1 MKQFLHTILR
11 AGRTSTKSSA
21 RYTKWFA
28 QLLLILLLIS
38 TPLLLLLLYHHFLPA
53 REQSDSLPQTP
64 TPIAAGLPTPTPAF
78 GQFLENVFRD
88 EVSTNTISLHYSL
101 ANPAEYGI
109 TNVPVTLGTVYNKNS
124 SASDD
129 SSDNEMASD
138 YFADLYEQLVSYPY
152 QTLTKEEQMTYDTLL
167 RSLNLAMKKNG
178 SPYLEEVLG
187 PTTGFQ
193 AQLPILLAE
202 YRFYTEEDVRTYLDL
217 LPCIYDYFSGLAD
230 FEKEKSAAG
239 YFMNDKS
246 AQDIIDQ
253 CLTFVKNP
261 DSNFLIST
269 FEEKLKTLGLP
280 AAKQTEYMLENRTA
294 LYTYVLPAYEL
305 LAEAMKSCLGT
316 NQNPYGLCYYEGGKN
331 YYETAVQT
339 STGSDRTIK
348 ELKQLLQDAVNS
360 HITAIADAVASDS
373 NIYESYL
380 SLSYPETEPQKIME
394 YIIDTSASDFPFVDC
409 KRCEI
414 KYIPE
419 SLQDYVSPAM
429 YLIPPIDDYE
439 NNTIYINPNPSYNMD
454 ELFPTVV
461 HEGYPGHLYQNV
473 AALSGSIHPLRY
485 LLAPSGY
492 DEGWATYVELYS
504 YKYAGFSD
512 ALASFLRSNQAS
524 TLCLYS
530 LADIYIHYDG
540 YTPDQLADYLK
551 DYGFPRTVSDL
562 IYETMLDEPGA
573 YLPYTVGYLELE
585 EAKARAKT
593 LWGSDYSDYRFH
605 EFLME
610 LGPVP
615 FSIIHQRLAE

>member
-1 MKQFLHTILR
+1 MKPFLHKPSFF
-11 AGRTSTKSSA
+11 GRTSATSSA
-21 RYTKWFA
+21 RYTKWLA

-38 TPLLLLLLYHHFLPA
+38 TPLLLLLLYHRFLPA
-53 REQSDSLPQTP
+53 KEQSDAALQTP

-78 GQFLENVFRD
+78 GQFLEEVFRN

-101 ANPAEYGI
+101 ANPEEYGI
-109 TNVPVTLGTVYNKNS
+109 TNVPVTLGTVYSKAS

-129 SSDNEMASD
+129 SSDNETAGD

-152 QTLTKEEQMTYDTLL
+152 QTLSAEEQLTYDTLL
-167 RSLNLAMKKNG
+167 RSLNLAMRENG
-178 SPYLEEVLG
+178 SPYLEEALG

-202 YRFYTEEDVRTYLDL
+202 YRFYSEKDVRTYLDL
-217 LPCIYDYFSGLAD
+217 MPCIYDYFKGLAD

-246 AQDIIDQ
+246 AQEIIDQ
-253 CLTFVKNP
+253 CLAFVKNP

-269 FEEKLKTLGLP
+269 FEEKLQALGLP
-280 AAKQTEYMLENRTA
+280 AAAQTEYMLENRTA
-294 LYTYVLPAYEL
+294 LFSYVLPAYEL
-305 LAEAMKSCLGT
+305 LAEAMQDCLGT
-316 NQNPYGLCYYEGGKN
+316 NKNPYGICYYEGGKD
-331 YYETAVQT
+331 YYETAVQA
-339 STGSDRTIK
+339 STGSDRTIE
-348 ELKQLLQDAVNS
+348 ELKQMLQDAINS
-360 HITAIADAVASDS
+360 HIAAIADAVAADS
-373 NIYESYL
+373 SIYESYL

-394 YIIDTSASDFPFVDC
+394 HLINASAADFPSVDC
-409 KRCEI
+409 KRYEI

-429 YLIPPIDDYE
+429 YLIPPMDDYA
-439 NNTIYINPNPSYNMD
+439 NNTIYINPNPVYNMD
-454 ELFPTVV
+454 ELFPTVA

-492 DEGWATYVELYS
+492 DEGWATYVEIYS
-504 YKYAGFSD
+504 YRYAGFSD
-512 ALASFLRSNQAS
+512 ALTTFLGSNQAS

-530 LADIYIHYDG
+530 LADIFIHYDG
-540 YTPDQLADYLK
+540 YTPEQLAGYLEN
-551 DYGFPRTVSDL
+551 YGFPRAMSDL

-573 YLPYTVGYLELE
+573 YLPYAVGYLELE
-585 EAKARAKT
+585 EIKTRAKA
-593 LWGSDYSDYRFH
+593 LWGSKYSDYRFH
-605 EFLME
+605 GFLME

-615 FSIIHQRLAE
+615 FSIIQQRLAG

>member
-1 MKQFLHTILR
+1 MKRFLHNLHPGRASMKWLAQFLLV
-11 AGRTSTKSSA
+11 
-21 RYTKWFA
+21 
-28 QLLLILLLIS
+28 LLLIF
-38 TPLLLLLLYHHFLPA
+38 TPLLLLLLYHQFLSGH
-53 REQSDSLPQTP
+53 EQPDTIPPTP

-78 GQFLENVFRD
+78 GQFLENVFRN
-88 EVSTNTISLHYSL
+88 EVSSNTISLHYSL

-109 TNVPVTLGTVYNKNS
+109 TDVPVTLGTVYSKDS
-124 SASDD
+124 SASGEN
-129 SSDNEMASD
+129 SDNETAGD
-138 YFADLYEQLVSYPY
+138 YFADLYEQLISYPY
-152 QTLTKEEQMTYDTLL
+152 QTLTKEEQLTYDTLS
-167 RSLNLAMKKNG
+167 RSLNLAMKETA
-178 SPYLEEVLG
+178 SPYLEETLG

-202 YRFYTEEDVRTYLDL
+202 YRFYTESDVRTYLDL
-217 LPCIYDYFSGLAD
+217 LPCIYDYFKELAD

-253 CLTFVKNP
+253 CLSFVKNP

-269 FEEKLKTLGLP
+269 FEEKLKALELP

-294 LYTYVLPAYEL
+294 LFSYVLPAYEL
-305 LAEAMKSCLGT
+305 LADAMKSCLGT
-316 NQNPYGLCYYEGGKN
+316 NKNPYGLCHYDGGKEYYEIS
-331 YYETAVQT
+331 VQAK
-339 STGSDRTIK
+339 TGSDRTIK
-348 ELKQLLQDAVNS
+348 ELKLLLQDAINR
-360 HITAIADAVASDS
+360 HLAEIANAVAKDPG
-373 NIYESYL
+373 IYESYL

-394 YIIDTSASDFPFVDC
+394 HLICASASDFPAVDC
-409 KRCEI
+409 KQYEI

-429 YLIPPIDDYE
+429 YLIPPMDDYR

-454 ELFPTVV
+454 ELFPTVA

-485 LLAPSGY
+485 LLAPNGY
-492 DEGWATYVELYS
+492 DEGWATYVEIYS
-504 YKYAGFSD
+504 YRYAGFSD
-512 ALASFLRSNQAS
+512 ALTSFLGSNQAS

-530 LADIYIHYDG
+530 LADIFIHYDG
-540 YTPDQLADYLK
+540 YTPEQLAKYLEN
-551 DYGFPRTVSDL
+551 YGFPRTMSDL

-573 YLPYTVGYLELE
+573 YLPYAVGYLELE
-585 EAKARAKT
+585 EAKARAKS
-593 LWGSDYSDYRFH
+593 LWGSEYSDYRFH

-615 FSIIHQRLAE
+615 FSIIHQRLEE